1 MAGEALVRELNRNV
15 RSKNARLAYSGATPF
30 GERLHIE
37 RFRLGNGLRVL
48 VVVDH
53 SAPVVSYHTWFR
65 VGSRHEK
72 PGKTGLAHLFEHLMF
87 NEAEGLA
94 AGEFD
99 RLFEAA
105 GAETNAATWTD
116 WTFYY
121 ENLPTDALELA
132 VRLESQRMGHL
143 VLREPQ
149 LVSEKEVVANERR
162 YRVDDDVE
170 GTTSEQLY
178 ALAFKRHPYHWP
190 TIGWMRDIEG
200 FNLEDCRAF
209 YRTFYAPNNATLVLV
224 GDVDAHAALGLI
236 QEHYGRYGASRVP
249 SETSM
254 AEPPQRRERRKTL
267 RLPTATEKLQLGYRA
282 PGLGDP
288 DWGPLTLANDIL
300 FGGRSSRL
308 YRRLVDD
315 LELATECRGSV
326 TPFRDP
332 GLHEMWVALRPGK
345 AARQALKVLDAEVDR
360 LRAEPPT
367 DAEVD
372 KAKNRYELGFLN
384 GMETAGGKA
393 EQVGFYET
401 VLGDAGLIFQRLE
414 EYRRVTPEDVQRVAR
429 RYLDRSRRT
438 VLHVL
443 PKGRK
448 GAA

>member
-37 RFRLGNGLRVL
+37 RFRLGNGLSVL
-48 VVVDH
+48 MVVDH
-53 SAPVVSYHTWFR
+53 SSPVVSYHTWFR

-87 NEAEGLA
+87 NEAEGLP

-249 SETSM
+249 SQPSM

-282 PGLGDP
+282 PALGDP

-315 LELATECRGSV
+315 LELASECRGSV

-345 AARQALKVLDAEVDR
+345 TARQALKVLDAEVDR